1 MGAFS
6 EEELDFIIAACKQ
19 CLTKTEDNGVAAN
32 FLLDLMMKCKEIKK
46 GLK

>member
-19 CLTKTEDNGVAAN
+19 CLTKTGSNGIAAD
-32 FLLDLMMKCKEIKK
+32 FLLDLLMKCKEIKK